1 MAIAAI
7 LSTTAAIDSLLILV
21 IHLFII
27 LLFIWKRWSVV
38 FIFSYILTAIFFLL
52 YSEHQLFPERR
63 EVEQNSFMKL
73 TSTHS
78 ISGSKLR
85 GFVMSDKKDK
95 WYITYTFASEQEKLL
110 FQQQSLTGMTF
121 KWTGQAAEVP
131 SPAHDYAFSMQT
143 YLTSHG
149 ASGMLQAT
157 SFQKV
162 SEPNGVVAWIAERRF
177 QMEKQIETYFP
188 LSLQPEAK
196 SLLLGLRDD
205 VNPQQTRAYQILG
218 ITHLFAI
225 SGLHVAFL
233 TYIFY
238 QSMLRLLIRKEIAAW
253 CLLICLPIYAY
264 LVGGAPSVWRAV
276 GVAEILLLSKQL
288 NQRLSIEDAFGL
300 SLLIFIL
307 LQPGVILQIGF
318 QLSYVA
324 AAALLYSSSFLK
336 SQTTVLKQSF
346 WITFLCQIGVF
357 PILLFHFYEISLSS
371 FVVNLIFVPLFS
383 VVILPVNLIFFLLS
397 FVMPFLLEPLFM
409 IYEPLRLSLTT
420 FIMEI
425 ASIPYQLWNPGKMSN
440 WQLILSFLGVMTSFL
455 VLELRLP
462 KRKLILTLGV
472 PVFLI
477 SITPYLDPSIEVS
490 FISVGQ
496 GDATVIELPHQQGVV
511 LIDAGGLLRFD
522 QEFWKQ
528 SDAPFEV
535 GREVIVPFLKGRG
548 IRQIDTFVWTHA
560 DSDHIEGAEEILEE
574 IKVEEIHVTPGAIHQ
589 PTLQDA
595 LQTAVTQKINITEQI
610 ADTTWQV
617 GNTQF
622 MYVSPQDTNY
632 EGNDDSLV
640 LYMKHGLLTALFT
653 GDLEKDG
660 EEDILKKY
668 EGMQNLGML
677 KAGHHGSKTS
687 SSLDFI
693 TKLTPAITIFSAGK
707 NNRYG
712 HPHQEIV
719 DRFKENNLP
728 TLTTAEVGSVHVRFH
743 KEEMT
748 IRATLEKDIIKRDL
762 SQ

>member
-1 MAIAAI
+1 M
-7 LSTTAAIDSLLILV
+7 
-21 IHLFII
+21 
-27 LLFIWKRWSVV
+27 
-38 FIFSYILTAIFFLL
+38 
-52 YSEHQLFPERR
+52 
-63 EVEQNSFMKL
+63 
-73 TSTHS
+73 TSTHT
-78 ISGSKLR
+78 INGSKLR
-85 GFVMSDKKDK
+85 GFVISDENDK
-95 WYITYTFASEQEKLL
+95 WYFTYTFVSEKEKLL
-110 FQQQSLTGMTF
+110 FQQQSLTGATF

-131 SPAHDYAFSMQT
+131 IQAHDYAFSMKT

-149 ASGMLQAT
+149 AVGMLQAT

-162 SEPNGVVAWIAERRF
+162 SEPSGLLGWIAERRF
-177 QMEKQIETYFP
+177 QMEKQIESYFP

-205 VNPQQTRAYQILG
+205 VDPQQTRAYQILG

-233 TYIFY
+233 TFIFY
-238 QSMLRLLIRKEIAAW
+238 QSMLRLMIRKEIAVW
-253 CLLICLPIYAY
+253 CLLICLPIYAC

-276 GVAEILLLSKQL
+276 GVVEILLLSKQL

-324 AAALLYSSSFLK
+324 AAALLYSSSFLL
-336 SQTTVLKQSF
+336 SQTTVIKQSF
-346 WITFLCQIGVF
+346 WITFLCQISVF

-371 FVVNLIFVPLFS
+371 FVVNLAFVPLFS
-383 VVILPVNLIFFLLS
+383 VVILPINLVFFLLT
-397 FVMPFLLEPLFM
+397 FVMPFILEPLFM
-409 IYEPLRLSLTT
+409 LYEPLRLNLTT
-420 FIMEI
+420 FILKI
-425 ASIPYQLWNPGKMSN
+425 ASFPYQLWNPGKLSF
-440 WQLILSFLGVMTSFL
+440 WQLIVAYFGVVYSFL
-455 VLELRLP
+455 VLELRYL
-462 KRKLILTLGV
+462 KRNLLLTLGV
-472 PVFLI
+472 PVFI
-477 SITPYLDPSIEVS
+477 IHITPYLDPSIEVS

-528 SDAPFEV
+528 SDTPFEV

-548 IRQIDTFVWTHA
+548 IRRIDTFVWTHA

-574 IKVEEIHVTPGAIHQ
+574 IKVEEIHVTPGAIYE

-595 LQTAVTQKINITEQI
+595 FQTAVTQHINIKEQI

-617 GNTQF
+617 GDTQF

-640 LYMKHGLLTALFT
+640 LFMKHGLLTALFT

-660 EEDILKKY
+660 EEAMLRKY
-668 EGMQNLGML
+668 EGMQNLGIL

-687 SSLDFI
+687 SSHDFI
-693 TKLTPAITIFSAGK
+693 TKLTPALTIFSAGK

-728 TLTTAEVGSVHVRFH
+728 TLTTADVGTVHVRFH
-743 KEEMT
+743 KEQMT
-748 IRATLEKDIIKRDL
+748 IRTTLEKDIIKRDL

>member
-1 MAIAAI
+1 
-7 LSTTAAIDSLLILV
+7 
-21 IHLFII
+21 
-27 LLFIWKRWSVV
+27 
-38 FIFSYILTAIFFLL
+38 
-52 YSEHQLFPERR
+52 
-63 EVEQNSFMKL
+63 L
-73 TSTHS
+73 TSIHS
-78 ISGSKLR
+78 INGSKLR
-85 GFVMSDKKDK
+85 GFAISDEKDK
-95 WYITYTFASEQEKLL
+95 WYFTYTFASEKEKLL
-110 FQQQSLTGMTF
+110 FQQQSLTGAMF

-131 SPAHDYAFSMQT
+131 LPAHDYAFSMKT

-149 ASGMLQAT
+149 AVGMLQAT
-157 SFQKV
+157 SFEKI
-162 SEPNGVVAWIAERRF
+162 SETSGVLGWIAERRF
-177 QMEKQIETYFP
+177 QMEKQIESHFP
-188 LSLQPEAK
+188 LALQPEAK

-205 VNPQQTRAYQILG
+205 VDPQQTRAYQILG

-238 QSMLRLLIRKEIAAW
+238 QSMLRLMIRKEIAVW
-253 CLLICLPIYAY
+253 CLLICLPIYAC

-276 GVAEILLLSKQL
+276 GVVEILLLSKQL

-300 SLLIFIL
+300 SLLIFIF

-324 AAALLYSSSFLK
+324 AAALLYSSSFLQ
-336 SQTTVLKQSF
+336 SQTTVIKQSF

-371 FVVNLIFVPLFS
+371 FVVNLVFVPLFS
-383 VVILPVNLIFFLLS
+383 VVILPINLVFFLLS
-397 FVMPFLLEPLFM
+397 FVVPFILEPLFM
-409 IYEPLRLSLTT
+409 VYEPLRLNLTT
-420 FIMEI
+420 FILKI
-425 ASIPYQLWNPGKMSN
+425 ASFPYQLWNPGKLSI
-440 WQLILSFLGVMTSFL
+440 WQLIVAYIGVVYSFI
-455 VLELRLP
+455 VLELRQL
-462 KRKLILTLGV
+462 KRILLLTLGL
-472 PVFLI
+472 PVFMI
-477 SITPYLDPSIEVS
+477 YITPYFDSSIEVS

-528 SDAPFEV
+528 SDTPFEV
-535 GREVIVPFLKGRG
+535 GREVIVSFLKGRG
-548 IRQIDTFVWTHA
+548 IRLIDTFVWTHA

-574 IKVEEIHVTPGAIHQ
+574 IKVEEIHVTPGAIHE
-589 PTLQDA
+589 PTLKDA
-595 LQTAVTQKINITEQI
+595 FQTAVNQHINIKEQI

-617 GNTQF
+617 GKTQF
-622 MYVSPQDTNY
+622 MYVSPQDTDY
-632 EGNDDSLV
+632 IGNDDSLV
-640 LYMKHGLLTALFT
+640 LFMKHGLLTALFT

-660 EEDILKKY
+660 EEDMLRKY
-668 EGMQNLGML
+668 DGMQNIGIL

-687 SSLDFI
+687 STLDFI

-712 HPHQEIV
+712 HPHQEII

-728 TLTTAEVGSVHVRFH
+728 SLTTADVGSVHVRFH

-748 IRATLEKDIIKRDL
+748 IRTTLEKDIIKRDL

>member
-1 MAIAAI
+1 
-7 LSTTAAIDSLLILV
+7 
-21 IHLFII
+21 
-27 LLFIWKRWSVV
+27 
-38 FIFSYILTAIFFLL
+38 
-52 YSEHQLFPERR
+52 
-63 EVEQNSFMKL
+63 MKL

-78 ISGSKLR
+78 INGSKLR
-85 GFVMSDKKDK
+85 GFALSDEKDK
-95 WYITYTFASEQEKLL
+95 WYITYTFTSEEEKLL
-110 FQQQSLTGMTF
+110 FQQQSLTGATF

-131 SPAHDYAFSMQT
+131 LPSHDYAFSMKT

-149 ASGMLQAT
+149 ALGMLQAA

-162 SEPNGVVAWIAERRF
+162 SEPRGVFGWIAERRF
-177 QMEKQIETYFP
+177 QMEKQIETHFP

-196 SLLLGLRDD
+196 SLILGLRDD
-205 VNPQQTRAYQILG
+205 VDPQQTRAYQILG

-233 TYIFY
+233 TFIFY
-238 QSMLRLLIRKEIAAW
+238 QSMLRLMIRKEIAVW
-253 CLLICLPIYAY
+253 CLLICLPIYAC

-276 GVAEILLLSKQL
+276 GVVEILLLSKQL

-300 SLLIFIL
+300 SLLIFII

-324 AAALLYSSSFLK
+324 AAALLYSSSFLQ
-336 SQTTVLKQSF
+336 SQTTVIKQSF

-371 FVVNLIFVPLFS
+371 FVVNLAFVPLFS
-383 VVILPVNLIFFLLS
+383 VVILPINLVFFLLS
-397 FVMPFLLEPLFM
+397 FVMPFILEPLFM
-409 IYEPLRLSLTT
+409 VYEPLRLILTT
-420 FIMEI
+420 FILKI
-425 ASIPYQLWNPGKMSN
+425 ASIPYQLWNPGKLSI
-440 WQLILSFLGVMTSFL
+440 WQLIVAYIGVVFSFL
-455 VLELRLP
+455 VLELRHL
-462 KRKLILTLGV
+462 KRKLLLTLGV

-477 SITPYLDPSIEVS
+477 HITPYIDSSIEVS

-528 SDAPFEV
+528 SDTPFEV

-574 IKVEEIHVTPGAIHQ
+574 IKVEEIHVTPGAIHES
-589 PTLQDA
+589 TLQDA
-595 LQTAVTQKINITEQI
+595 FQTAVTQQINIKEQI

-617 GNTQF
+617 GDTQF

-640 LYMKHGLLTALFT
+640 LFMKHDLLTALFT

-660 EEDILKKY
+660 EEAMLRKY
-668 EGMQNLGML
+668 EGMQNLGIL

-719 DRFKENNLP
+719 DRFKDNNLP
-728 TLTTAEVGSVHVRFH
+728 TLTTADVGTVNVRFH

-748 IRATLEKDIIKRDL
+748 IRTTLEKDIIKRDL